1 VVFPHHHTT
10 TVIPG
15 GTDMTDRKPSDGS
28 QDFNGLFDMIR
39 GLRED
44 FAARRPRLEITKD
57 AEDRDIRA
65 AVLSVLAATPST
77 GAGVIRAI
85 TERSTDDREPAA
97 AEVYPTLQLLVD
109 EGLATVA
116 DDEGRRTFTLTE
128 AGQDE
133 ASATG
138 DEDTDAD
145 DWAGFFAPFRSF
157 AENTPFAGSFAGAR
171 GDLPKAGVKLSQA
184 VHQTAVG
191 GDGQQVEKVT
201 ALLDETRR
209 KIYGILAEESTE
221 ETPENTGE

>member
-1 VVFPHHHTT
+1 
-10 TVIPG
+10 
-15 GTDMTDRKPSDGS
+15 MTDRKPSEEP

-44 FAARRPRLEITKD
+44 FAARRPRLEISKD
-57 AEDRDIRA
+57 AADRSTRDIRA
-65 AVLSVLAATPST
+65 AVLSVLATTPAT

-85 TERSTDDREPAA
+85 TERSTDDWEPAA

-116 DDEGRRTFTLTE
+116 EEEGRRTFTLTE
-128 AGQDE
+128 AGEGE
-133 ASATG
+133 ASAAG
-138 DEDTDAD
+138 DDDEDAD

-157 AENTPFAGSFAGAR
+157 AENTPFAGGFAGAR
-171 GDLPKAGVKLSQA
+171 GELPKSGAKLAQA
-184 VHQTAVG
+184 AHQVLLS
-191 GDGQQVEKVT
+191 GDEAQMEKVT

-209 KIYGILAEESTE
+209 KIYGILAEESAE

>member
-1 VVFPHHHTT
+1 
-10 TVIPG
+10 
-15 GTDMTDRKPSDGS
+15 MTDRKPSGEP

-39 GLRED
+39 GLRDD
-44 FAARRPRLEITKD
+44 FAAKRPRLEITKD
-57 AEDRDIRA
+57 AETDHDVRA
-65 AVLSVLAATPST
+65 AALSVLAATPAT
-77 GAGVIRAI
+77 GAAVIRAI
-85 TERSTDDREPAA
+85 AERGDGGWEPAA

-116 DDEGRRTFTLTE
+116 EDEGRRTFTLTE

-133 ASATG
+133 ASAAG
-138 DEDTDAD
+138 DEDEDAD

-184 VHQTAVG
+184 VRQVVVG
-191 GDGQQVEKVT
+191 ADEDQVAKVI

-209 KIYGILAEESTE
+209 KIYGILAEESAE